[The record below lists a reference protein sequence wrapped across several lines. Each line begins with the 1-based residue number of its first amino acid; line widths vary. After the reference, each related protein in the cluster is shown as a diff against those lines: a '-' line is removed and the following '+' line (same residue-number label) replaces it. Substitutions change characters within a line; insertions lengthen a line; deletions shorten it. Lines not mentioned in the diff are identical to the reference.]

1 MDVILTD
8 YGKKLFSLG
17 KLRFVYYA
25 FSDDEVDY
33 NPYISSSGS
42 LSIGQLSASKL
53 TKIEDTLIREAVKG
67 YEDGM
72 DRAARD
78 RTNINRKLYTIP
90 QGQLSLPE
98 VTMNPTVSSGTLEIK
113 QRKVQEVYIKKT
125 STGAVTE
132 KLGPY
137 DRGFEKSQKSSFDVN
152 FTYEGFPLVSE
163 GFLIKVFH
171 SGSNGINEVTAKRD
185 LENDVSYMNDMKLFV
200 DDDVIGMKSHVGALK
215 RRG

>member
-1 MDVILTD
+1 MDVVLTD
-8 YGKKLFSLG
+8 YGKELFSRG

-25 FSDDEVDY
+25 FSDDEIDY
-33 NPYISSSGS
+33 DPYISTSGS
-42 LSIGQLSASKL
+42 LSSAQLSASKIV
-53 TKIEDTLIREAVKG
+53 KIEDTLVREAVKG
-67 YEDGM
+67 YEQGM

-78 RTNINRKLYTIP
+78 RTNISRKLYTIP
-90 QGQLSLPE
+90 QGQLVLPE
-98 VTMNPTVSSGTLEIK
+98 MTMNPTVSSGTLEVK

-125 STGAVTE
+125 STGTVTE

-137 DRGFEKSQKSSFDVN
+137 DRGFEKSQKSSFDVS

-163 GFLIKVFH
+163 GFLVKVFH
-171 SGSNGINEVTAKRD
+171 SGSNGINEVVAKRD

-200 DDDVIGMKSHVGALK
+200 DDDVIGTRSHVGALK